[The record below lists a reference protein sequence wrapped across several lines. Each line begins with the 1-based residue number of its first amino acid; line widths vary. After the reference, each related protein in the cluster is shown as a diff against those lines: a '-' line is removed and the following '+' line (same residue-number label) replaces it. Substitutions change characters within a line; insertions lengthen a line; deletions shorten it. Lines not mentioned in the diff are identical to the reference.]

1 MNNRD
6 RPHIPTQKIFSL
18 LNEEYKIKLYIY
30 LKIDYHFFSDKVLVS
45 VSIVNMKTKFYAFLI
60 IALLSPVSLAI

>member
-1 MNNRD
+1 M
-6 RPHIPTQKIFSL
+6 
-18 LNEEYKIKLYIY
+18 
-30 LKIDYHFFSDKVLVS
+30 DYHFFSDKVLVS